1 MLVDMMAAANEEQ
14 SGEWVGASEALEAWK
29 FGHRCKP
36 ARPRIEPGVPSP
48 LAATQGCGEG

>member
-29 FGHRCKP
+29 FGIRCKP
-36 ARPRIEPGVPSP
+36 ALPRIE
-48 LAATQGCGEG
+48 TR